1 MENAENQWPHKYAIA
16 VNPREKKR
24 LVWLGGGALFLACL
38 YFIPGQITGYLAKRA
53 DASYLTP
60 RMTDLAKEGK
70 PAAAAWLLEHDYKTA
85 SKTDFALIKAAAE
98 SGDPKSM
105 YMYGVVVMAVQKDA
119 STGKTWIRRAA
130 AEGYPDAML
139 YIGKME

>member
-1 MENAENQWPHKYAIA
+1 MEWLGRNPQHEW
-16 VNPREKKR
+16 VNPTGISCQNHKR
-24 LVWLGGGALFLACL
+24 L
-38 YFIPGQITGYLAKRA
+38 Q
-53 DASYLTP
+53 
-60 RMTDLAKEGK
+60 
-70 PAAAAWLLEHDYKTA
+70 LLEHDYKTA